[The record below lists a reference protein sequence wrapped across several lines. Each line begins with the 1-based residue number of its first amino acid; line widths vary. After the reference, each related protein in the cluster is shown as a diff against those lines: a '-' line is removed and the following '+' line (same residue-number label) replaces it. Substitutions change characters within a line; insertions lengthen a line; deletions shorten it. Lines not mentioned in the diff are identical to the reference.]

1 MGSNNKTLRMTQ
13 MGMLAAI
20 SIVLILLLRIPIFP
34 SAAFLEYDMADV
46 PVLLG
51 AFILGPIPGL
61 IVLFVVSLIQAFLL
75 GGNGIIGLIMHFF
88 ASGALVVVASFIYRR
103 FGQTTVSLIVG
114 LIAGGL
120 CMTALMIPFNMIFI
134 PLLFGVG
141 REVVVGLL
149 LPIIIPFN
157 LIKAGL
163 NSVIFFLIFKSLR
176 YLWQKRNPKI
186 ESHQ

>member
-1 MGSNNKTLRMTQ
+1 MTKMDSKNKTLRMTQ

-20 SIVLILLLRIPIFP
+20 SIVLILLLRIPLFP
-34 SAAFLEYDMADV
+34 SAPFLEYDMADV
-46 PVLLG
+46 PVLIA
-51 AFILGPIPGL
+51 AFVLGPIPGL

-88 ASGALVVVASFIYRR
+88 ASGALVVVASLIYRR
-103 FGQTTVSLIVG
+103 CGQTTVSLIIGLVVG
-114 LIAGGL
+114 SL

-141 REVVVGLL
+141 QEVVKALII
-149 LPIIIPFN
+149 PILIPFN

-163 NSVIFFLIFKSLR
+163 NSVIFFLIFKSIR
-176 YLWQKRNPKI
+176 YLWQKKSI
-186 ESHQ
+186 AGK